1 MTRVALRVGL
11 IGSVAALFTA
21 FLSLIPLLGNCLFWL
36 FSVLLWISL
45 GVLVA
50 HWRPPLSDDR
60 EVTWGAGIAGAITG
74 LTGGLS
80 TVLLAPVGL
89 LLLGGTEGTVR
100 LLPSELIQAYQTAG
114 LDPYVLFS
122 PPGVF
127 LIAFVTCGL
136 QFFIAPLTSA
146 LAAVISL
153 HLWGIGE
160 SDLWEEDTG
169 PYMLEW

>member
-1 MTRVALRVGL
+1 M
-11 IGSVAALFTA
+11 
-21 FLSLIPLLGNCLFWL
+21 
-36 FSVLLWISL
+36 
-45 GVLVA
+45 
-50 HWRPPLSDDR
+50 
-60 EVTWGAGIAGAITG
+60 
-74 LTGGLS
+74 
-80 TVLLAPVGL
+80 LLAPVGL